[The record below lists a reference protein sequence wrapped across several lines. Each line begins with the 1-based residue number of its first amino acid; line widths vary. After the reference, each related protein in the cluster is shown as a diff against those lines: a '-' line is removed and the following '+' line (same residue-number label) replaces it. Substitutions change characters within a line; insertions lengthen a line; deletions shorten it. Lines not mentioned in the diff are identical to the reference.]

1 MNRWHIAVLA
11 VVMLCDRAFAGEPTR
26 PEELLDRL
34 AGNWVLNGKLAGR
47 ETTHDILADWA
58 LNRGYLRIHEISREK
73 APSGAA
79 FYEAIIFISYNA
91 KTSDYTCMWLDSTS
105 NEGLVAEGFGHA
117 KRSENSLPF
126 VFRDASGQV
135 SFENTFVYDPTSDS
149 WKWIMD
155 NVEEGKRRSFGRVT
169 LVKRGPQAKDMK
181 MPNQHLRATA
191 QEKSGGEEGVSQR

>member
-11 VVMLCDRAFAGEPTR
+11 VVMLCDRAFAGEPAR

-91 KTSDYTCMWLDSTS
+91 CHGSVNYAELGITHLMPS
-105 NEGLVAEGFGHA
+105 NG
-117 KRSENSLPF
+117 
-126 VFRDASGQV
+126 
-135 SFENTFVYDPTSDS
+135 
-149 WKWIMD
+149 
-155 NVEEGKRRSFGRVT
+155 
-169 LVKRGPQAKDMK
+169 
-181 MPNQHLRATA
+181 
-191 QEKSGGEEGVSQR
+191 